1 MSLQHPHK
9 LGKYPIT
16 GVIGQGAM
24 GVVYKAVDPVIQ
36 RPVAIKTIHK
46 SLLGDAD
53 PAEMTARF
61 RNEAQAVGRLSHPGI
76 VQIYEYGEDEA
87 TAYIAME
94 YVEGRNLEK
103 LLQARP
109 RLPEGD
115 LLSVMDQLLD
125 ALAAAHRVGVWHRD
139 VKPANLLVTQGGQ
152 VKLTDFG
159 IARIEHLALTQVAS
173 MIGTPGYMA
182 PEQYVGEGLS
192 QRVDL
197 FAAGVLLWRLLTG
210 SVPFAGPPQTVMY
223 KILNEHPPA
232 PSTVAGSD
240 PFFDAIAARALAK
253 DPALRYAS
261 AEEFREALAARRT
274 PRTQIS
280 PLTLDED
287 ATVVIPSRGTP
298 RPGSSSAPLPGGSA
312 AGAPVTAG
320 AATTSPAPGSWATGA
335 NAAVVAEM
343 ERALATVMG
352 PVARAIVEQAARQ
365 CHDVDSLREAVASHI
380 DNARDRAAFVSGTQ
394 RLGSGARSVAAPAAS
409 QATAVAPPVP
419 AAATAAA
426 GAGSGD
432 VRLSEEFVAAALP
445 LVAEVLG
452 PIARLLVKKA
462 AAQAQ
467 TRSQFLQ
474 MLVAAAEP
482 ADRVRMG
489 QLLRKLPR

>member
-1 MSLQHPHK
+1 MQHPDK

-24 GVVYKAVDPVIQ
+24 GVVYKALDPVIQ

-46 SLLGDAD
+46 ALLGDAD
-53 PAEMTARF
+53 PVEMAARF

-76 VQIYEYGEDEA
+76 VQIYEYGEDET

-125 ALAAAHRVGVWHRD
+125 ALDAAHRVGVWHRD

-192 QRVDL
+192 HRVDL

-210 SVPFAGPPQTVMY
+210 TVPFAGPPQTVMY
-223 KILNEHPPA
+223 KILNEQPPA

-240 PFFDAIAARALAK
+240 PFFDGVVARALAK
-253 DPALRYAS
+253 DPAQRFAT
-261 AEEFREALAARRT
+261 AAEFRQALAARST

-280 PLTLDED
+280 PLTMDED
-287 ATVVIPSRGTP
+287 ATIVIPAGGSRGTP
-298 RPGSSSAPLPGGSA
+298 RPAT
-312 AGAPVTAG
+312 GAPTAALST
-320 AATTSPAPGSWATGA
+320 AAPTAPATAQTAPGSWATGA

-352 PVARAIVEQAARQ
+352 PVARAIVKQAARQ
-365 CHDVDSLREAVASHI
+365 CHDVESLREAVAQHI
-380 DNARDRAAFVSGTQ
+380 DNARDREAFVSGTQ
-394 RLGSGARSVAAPAAS
+394 RLGTGARTVATSAAS
-409 QATAVAPPVP
+409 AATQVITAVP
-419 AAATAAA
+419 AAKAAPPA
-426 GAGSGD
+426 QAAD
-432 VRLSEEFVAAALP
+432 DRLSEAAIAAAAP

-452 PIARLLVKKA
+452 PIAKLLVKKA

-482 ADRVRMG
+482 GDRARMG
-489 QLLRKLPR
+489 KLLSKLPR